1 MSKEIIEMVDKSRE
15 DFYKADA
22 LLWTIQQQ
30 ADFFEMRTGMEPTI
44 FMSIDLFQLL
54 VAQYRDVVVAHSID
68 KNATAHTVCGYD
80 LEIIA
85 HSKEVLYV
93 GYKVL
98 L

>member
-22 LLWTIQQQ
+22 LLWTIKQQ

-54 VAQYRDVVVAHSID
+54 AAQYRDVVAYNID
-68 KNATAHTVCGYD
+68 KNATAHKVCGYD

>member
-1 MSKEIIEMVDKSRE
+1 MKEIIEMVNKSRE
-15 DFYKADA
+15 NFYKAEA
-22 LLWTIQQQ
+22 LLCTIQQQ

-44 FMSIDLFQLL
+44 FMSLDLVHILTAVL
-54 VAQYRDVVVAHSID
+54 PETVVARIN
-68 KNATAHTVCGYD
+68 KNSTAHTVCGYD

>member
-1 MSKEIIEMVDKSRE
+1 MIKEIIEMVDKNRE
-15 DFYKADA
+15 NFYKAES
-22 LLWTIQQQ
+22 LLWTIQSQ

-44 FMSIDLFQLL
+44 FMSLDLVHILTAGL
-54 VAQYRDVVVAHSID
+54 PETVVSRLD
-68 KNATAHTVCGYD
+68 KNSTAHTVCGYD